1 MIKLQ
6 WHIYIKNIVN
16 KQKEII
22 VNFLFFGGN
31 MANLNFVGYIA
42 MYVVGIVLMFVI
54 SFVTYK
60 KHELKFRQALLFTL
74 LAFAGGMAGTKL
86 MGMIQTAVL
95 HAAGFSDSSGMSI
108 YGAVIFVPIIVIP
121 LCLLFKQPWKP
132 IMDLLAPSGI
142 TLVGCAKL
150 GCLFLGCCPGIEC
163 SFGIYYQNY
172 KRTMFPSPI
181 FEFITIL
188 LIVII
193 GFWYIY
199 KNKNRTVGTV
209 YPLLCMLY
217 GSTRFLWEFLR
228 YYDPAE
234 AKHIIL
240 GMSLWQFVSILVTLA
255 GAVWFT
261 ALQPEW
267 LHTIKNRFT
276 QPQKGK
282 QNKTRKK

>member
-1 MIKLQ
+1 M
-6 WHIYIKNIVN
+6 
-16 KQKEII
+16 
-22 VNFLFFGGN
+22 G
-31 MANLNFVGYIA
+31 NLNFTGYIA

-54 SFVTYK
+54 SLVTYK
-60 KHELKFRQALLFTL
+60 KHELRFGQALGFTF

-95 HAAGFSDSSGMSI
+95 QAAGFSDSSGMSI
-108 YGAVIFVPIIVIP
+108 YGAVVFVPMIVIP
-121 LCLLFKQPWKP
+121 VCLLFKQPWKP

-193 GFWYIY
+193 GFLYVY
-199 KNKNRTVGTV
+199 KYKKRIVGTL

-217 GSTRFLWEFLR
+217 GSTRFLWEFMR

-261 ALQPEW
+261 ALQSEW
-267 LHTIKNRFT
+267 LHYIKSKFAK
-276 QPQKGK
+276 PKKQKNM
-282 QNKTRKK
+282 QHRKRRK